1 MVSCVAPGSTQNDKN
16 PHSLLPTLARS
27 TAVNIS
33 WYYHH
38 SLGAYIVWSS
48 LYFCLLDTLEDSV
61 FSCLL
66 LSHIKPLP
74 LKGSS
79 KFNNLLNTAG
89 VGKHSE
95 KCITTEYAE
104 LLKSFFNKE
113 GDFRENDSIVAY
125 TREAHP
131 EWLWRSCAKKQE
143 FKINPSTRLW
153 VTVIKQTH
161 CEIGPLQK
169 SKSRNQVP
177 RSPLPQCD

>member
-161 CEIGPLQK
+161 REIGPLQK